1 MLKRCATCKEDKPRK
16 EFYINRAKP
25 DGRQYS
31 CKDCQKT
38 YHNDTWYES
47 HRQHR
52 IQQVKERKARVV
64 RENYKKIFMEY
75 YIHGCVYC
83 VDRGRCGARVYLT
96 VCTVYSCSSFFFL
109 FLPCPEY

>member
-31 CKDCQKT
+31 CKVCQKK

-52 IQQVKERKARVV
+52 IQQVKERKARVTK
-64 RENYKKIFMEY
+64 ENYKRIFME
-75 YIHGCVYC
+75 I
-83 VDRGRCGARVYLT
+83 GRAHV
-96 VCTVYSCSSFFFL
+96 
-109 FLPCPEY
+109 